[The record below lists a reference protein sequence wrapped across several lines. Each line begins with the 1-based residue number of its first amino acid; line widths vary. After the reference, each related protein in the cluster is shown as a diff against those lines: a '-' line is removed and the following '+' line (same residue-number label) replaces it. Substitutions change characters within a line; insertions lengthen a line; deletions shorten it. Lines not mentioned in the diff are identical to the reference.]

1 MDRRQFLAA
10 AAGGITGVVASA
22 RIASAN
28 NESGATPNGAKPAA
42 KTAKKPVPADLSDY
56 VWHNVREWGVEGRG
70 FDDTEN
76 YYDRLPARAKGIVR
90 EEVWNLA
97 RHSTGMAAFFETE
110 ATDIAIRYS
119 VLNALLA
126 MPHMP
131 ATGVSGV
138 DLYANTD
145 RGWRWVATHKPSAQ
159 TMEAKLVARL
169 APGKRAYHVNLPLY
183 NGVTSMEIGV
193 PKTASFTPTPPRKD
207 KPVLFYG
214 TSITQGGCASR
225 PGMCFTSILRRR
237 LNRPVLNFGF
247 SGNGKTEVEVGRFL
261 AELDPAVFV
270 LDTLANT
277 GAEILR
283 ERMEALVKVIREKRP
298 STPILL
304 LDERTIENAPLV
316 PAVATAH
323 EKKFEALKQ
332 AYDNLVAAGVK
343 DLHLRK
349 CDDVLGND
357 QEGTVDGSHPTDL
370 GMMRYADAIEPD
382 IRKLLPSA

>member
-1 MDRRQFLAA
+1 MDRRQFLTAT
-10 AAGGITGVVASA
+10 AGSVASLTLA
-22 RIASAN
+22 RIASGN
-28 NESGATPNGAKPAA
+28 NQPAA
-42 KTAKKPVPADLSDY
+42 APGAAKKAANAAKAAAELEGFA
-56 VWHNVREWGVEGRG
+56 WHDVRKWGVEGRA
-70 FDDTEN
+70 FDDTES
-76 YYDRLPARAKGIVR
+76 YFDRLPARAKGVVR
-90 EEVWNLA
+90 EEVWNLS
-97 RHSTGMAAFFETE
+97 HHTSGMAAFFETDAVE
-110 ATDIAIRYS
+110 IAIRYT

-138 DLYANTD
+138 DLYAKGD
-145 RGWRWVATHKPSAQ
+145 KGWQWLATHSPRSQ
-159 TMEAKLVARL
+159 TMEAMLIVRL
-169 APGKRAYHVNLPLY
+169 AAGKRAYHINLPLY

-193 PKTASFTPTPPRKD
+193 PSGASFTPTPPRKD

-225 PGMCFTSILRRR
+225 PGMSFTNILQRR

-247 SGNGKTEVEVGRFL
+247 SGNGRTEAEVGRFL

-277 GAEILR
+277 AADILR
-283 ERMEALVKVIREKRP
+283 ERMEALVKLIREKRP

-304 LDERTIENAPLV
+304 LDERTIESAPLV
-316 PAVATAH
+316 PTVATAH
-323 EKKFEALKQ
+323 RKKFEALKQ

-343 DLHLRK
+343 DLHVRK
-349 CDDVLGND
+349 GDDVLGAD
-357 QEGTVDGSHPTDL
+357 LEGTVDGSHPTDL

-382 IRKLLPSA
+382 IRKLLPPG